1 MNKIM
6 VVRLKKTFCVAVLW
20 AFCFS
25 ATAQVPSPAKPQS
38 EPIALLGGT
47 AHIGTGEVI
56 DNSIITFREGKI
68 EHVLDM
74 TLSRMDLRAYRQ
86 IDVSGKHIYPGLILL
101 MSDIGLIEINS
112 IRASKDL
119 SEVGNLKPHIR
130 SAIAYNTDS
139 EIIPTLRL
147 NGIQLIQVVPQG
159 GRISGT
165 SSVMQLDAWNW
176 EDALYKQDDAVHL
189 NWPSLTRPPKAGSE
203 ERGRQPNEK
212 YAEQVEELNQLFAD
226 AKVYPLQKKKEKNLV
241 LEAMQGVLAGKQS
254 LFVRV
259 NRAQD
264 IISAIQILKK
274 LEVSKGSFGR
284 GERCFDGA
292 RIGEKKRISSC
303 FGQYPS
309 IA

>member
-1 MNKIM
+1 MNKKV
-6 VVRLKKTFCVAVLW
+6 VVRLKKIFCAVTLVTFCSLG
-20 AFCFS
+20 F
-25 ATAQVPSPAKPQS
+25 AQVPSPAKPQT
-38 EPIALLGGT
+38 EPIALVGGT

-56 DNSIITFREGKI
+56 DNSIVTFRKGRI

-159 GRISGT
+159 GRI
-165 SSVMQLDAWNW
+165 Q
-176 EDALYKQDDAVHL
+176 ALPA
-189 NWPSLTRPPKAGSE
+189 
-203 ERGRQPNEK
+203 
-212 YAEQVEELNQLFAD
+212 
-226 AKVYPLQKKKEKNLV
+226 
-241 LEAMQGVLAGKQS
+241 
-254 LFVRV
+254 
-259 NRAQD
+259 
-264 IISAIQILKK
+264 
-274 LEVSKGSFGR
+274 
-284 GERCFDGA
+284 
-292 RIGEKKRISSC
+292 
-303 FGQYPS
+303 
-309 IA
+309 